1 MEIWQAAKAGLQL
14 EKPLLLDFPGLQ
26 PGQEMDPMLSR
37 APGAEPVSD
46 PQAKTLR
53 CKDVQQR
60 KDLLNGSR

>member
-37 APGAEPVSD
+37 APGLVPPS
-46 PQAKTLR
+46 P
-53 CKDVQQR
+53 
-60 KDLLNGSR
+60 S